1 MRRRPPLDARP
12 ESNRLGVLG
21 RTFPH
26 GRIFLPPPPT
36 RALDARTDARDL
48 STIFI
53 VFDRVDRSL
62 HGCARDVAILFRRRR
77 RPVARVPRAGIRVTR
92 DDDETTRAKNRE
104 GWRRTARVPVARE
117 NIDASIRNERWTDG
131 DARAFIISSSSSD
144 DKPSSTSKRTRCRA
158 RNRCTCPCPFSPS
171 RVSSVP
177 VSPSDPA

>member
-48 STIFI
+48 TTIFI

-62 HGCARDVAILFRRRR
+62 HGLSFWSSFGYLFAMMMVARRARVVYPGVFGRGARSAETAVVCARVVSLHE
-77 RPVARVPRAGIRVTR
+77 RAVST
-92 DDDETTRAKNRE
+92 
-104 GWRRTARVPVARE
+104 
-117 NIDASIRNERWTDG
+117 
-131 DARAFIISSSSSD
+131 DAR
-144 DKPSSTSKRTRCRA
+144 RA
-158 RNRCTCPCPFSPS
+158 R
-171 RVSSVP
+171 
-177 VSPSDPA
+177 